1 MEERLKNTFGKDAGW
16 TVPEGYFESFRAE
29 MAEKLPEMKAPA
41 AAEPLSKWQ
50 RVKPYLYLA
59 AMFAG
64 IWMMM
69 KVFHNVAYDSSL
81 NLDNPPEHIA
91 MLMESDPDLDLY
103 AEPSYASY
111 EDYDGLINSYD
122 DMSQLE
128 KDMGLPLDPAYEKLE
143 VETVEPK
150 K

>member
-1 MEERLKNTFGKDAGW
+1 MENRLKETFGKDPGW
-16 TVPEGYFESFRAE
+16 RVPEGYFDSFYKE
-29 MAEKLPEMKAPA
+29 IGEKLPPYKAAPEA
-41 AAEPLSKWQ
+41 VSLSKWQ

-69 KVFHNVAYDSSL
+69 KVFHTVSNDSAL

-91 MLMESDPDLDLY
+91 MLMASDPDFDLY
-103 AEPSYASY
+103 ADPKYGYE
-111 EDYDGLINSYD
+111 EDYDSLIESYD

-128 KDMGLPLDPAYEKLE
+128 KDMGLKLE
-143 VETVEPK
+143 PGYENLDIEEFK
-150 K
+150 EE